1 MKGISV
7 NNSVGHRIPEGHRA
21 PILEMLCQRR
31 TKTAKTQTLN
41 CNIIDYNH
49 EHQHQH
55 QHQHQHEH
63 EHEHERDETNEI
75 KYFITDGIDENCPS
89 CDDNSRSESPNS
101 PLLSRSSST
110 GN

>member
-1 MKGISV
+1 MKGISG
-7 NNSVGHRIPEGHRA
+7 NNSVGDKIPEGHRA

-49 EHQHQH
+49 DS
-55 QHQHQHEH
+55 
-63 EHEHERDETNEI
+63 RDETHEI
-75 KYFITDGIDENCPS
+75 KDLITDGIDENCPS

-110 GN
+110 GNWI